1 MRIEGHEPHYTHL
14 AFYDGG
20 LVPRGTPSVLAKGS
34 ARFGGYSPKTGK
46 LAPFRNIVS
55 SEARTE
61 EYLDNVTAAVEAGL
75 ADPRTFFADFFADY
89 VEIVAFASR
98 VRALTGW
105 VNERHYHA
113 LRQVLYGRDEDCATY
128 AAIANRLHER
138 YEELTLK
145 ASRRGRQKA

>member
-1 MRIEGHEPHYTHL
+1 MRIKGHEPHYTHL

-20 LVPRGTPSVLAKGS
+20 LAPQGTPSVLVKGG
-34 ARFGGYSPKTGK
+34 ARFGGYNPKTGK
-46 LAPFRNIVS
+46 VAPFRNIVA

-61 EYLDNVTAAVEAGL
+61 EYLDNLTAAVEAGL
-75 ADPRTFFADFFADY
+75 ADPQTFFADFFADY
-89 VEIVAFASR
+89 VEVVAFASR
-98 VRALTGW
+98 VRALAGW

-113 LRQVLYGRDEDCATY
+113 LRQVLCGGDDDCATY
-128 AAIANRLHER
+128 AAIANRVHER